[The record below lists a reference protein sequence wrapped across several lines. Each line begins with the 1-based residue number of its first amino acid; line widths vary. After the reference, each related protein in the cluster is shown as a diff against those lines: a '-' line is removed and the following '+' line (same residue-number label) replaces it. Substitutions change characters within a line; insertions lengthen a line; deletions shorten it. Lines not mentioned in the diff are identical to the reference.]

1 MGEQLDLIRVSRTE
15 MGAYLCI
22 AQNGVPS
29 PVSKRIMVHVHCKF
43 ARYFTLNLLSIHHFS
58 PAVHPSLHARQNL
71 VSTIAGSSATLECK
85 VEASP
90 RSVNYWVKL
99 GAKNREM
106 PVNPGGRFRTEDI
119 NENGYT
125 QKMVLQIDEV
135 RSKDFGTYQCV
146 SRNSLGD
153 VRTKVQLQG
162 ININQTYKYNNKNL
176 KIIKYIKATFIHILR
191 L

>member
-1 MGEQLDLIRVSRTE
+1 MAKQR
-15 MGAYLCI
+15 
-22 AQNGVPS
+22 
-29 PVSKRIMVHVHCKF
+29 H
-43 ARYFTLNLLSIHHFS
+43 FTLNLLSIPHFS
-58 PAVHPSLHARQNL
+58 PLVHPSLHARQNL

-99 GAKNREM
+99 GTKNREM

-119 NENGYT
+119 NENSYT

-162 ININQTYKYNNKNL
+162 INIQ
-176 KIIKYIKATFIHILR
+176 I
-191 L
+191 

>member
-1 MGEQLDLIRVSRTE
+1 M
-15 MGAYLCI
+15 
-22 AQNGVPS
+22 
-29 PVSKRIMVHVHCKF
+29 
-43 ARYFTLNLLSIHHFS
+43 
-58 PAVHPSLHARQNL
+58 
-71 VSTIAGSSATLECK
+71 STIAGSSATLECK

-162 ININQTYKYNNKNL
+162 INIQ
-176 KIIKYIKATFIHILR
+176 I
-191 L
+191 

>member
-1 MGEQLDLIRVSRTE
+1 M
-15 MGAYLCI
+15 
-22 AQNGVPS
+22 
-29 PVSKRIMVHVHCKF
+29 
-43 ARYFTLNLLSIHHFS
+43 
-58 PAVHPSLHARQNL
+58 

-162 ININQTYKYNNKNL
+162 INQTYILL
-176 KIIKYIKATFIHILR
+176 KTLKLSKSIHKSHIYTYTDTLNGAVN
-191 L
+191 